1 MDEDTGSF
9 SSRVS
14 ASVSSRQS
22 TRKHPPMLV
31 EEDVPE
37 QNGYSG
43 SEEVETHIRQQ
54 LRPVT
59 HQQLTESLQLIQYD
73 VHREVQSVIREQ
85 VRQFSIAKVS
95 NGLFMKISTRW
106 LYLGYVFI
114 FRRVFDHSNI
124 SVTPTYF

>member
-1 MDEDTGSF
+1 
-9 SSRVS
+9 
-14 ASVSSRQS
+14 
-22 TRKHPPMLV
+22 MLV